1 MTTIVIGASRAIAG
15 TLVADIAERCYDA
28 TTDMWTVRAADGD
41 TVTARTVVDTRA
53 SFDHTVAVHGMP
65 NYFRTPGPDVGLQTR
80 FVARCLDLM
89 ARSEATRMEAKSRV
103 RVRSWLPQPVA
114 ARFYLSGAAPAADD
128 DVYDG
133 PVAISLDGRDIAA
146 RARLTGNLAA
156 IDGRYHWRGTLTGDL
171 PDDLLRSR
179 RVVSLSVAGHE
190 VQARVV
196 ERTPW
201 GSLTVAGDGAPPFA
215 DEIAKPRD

>member
-1 MTTIVIGASRAIAG
+1 MTTVVVGASRAIAG
-15 TLVADIAERCYDA
+15 TVVADVTERRYDA
-28 TTDMWTVRAADGD
+28 TTDMWTVRAPDGD

-53 SFDHTVAVHGMP
+53 SSDHTVAVHGMP
-65 NYFRTPGPDVGLQTR
+65 NYFRTPGPDVGRQTR

-114 ARFYLSGAAPAADD
+114 SRFYLSGSAPADD

-133 PVAISLDGRDIAA
+133 PVAITLDGSDIAG

-171 PDDLLRSR
+171 PDGLLRGR
-179 RVVSLSVAGHE
+179 RVVTLSVAGRT

-201 GSLTVAGDGAPPFA
+201 GSLTVAGDGEPPFA
-215 DEIAKPRD
+215 DEIAKRRD